1 MQRIWIMT
9 LQDIINLGYTSVVVK
24 VSGYQEVGL
33 FGHYQPFRTLR
44 SFDFEI
50 NSKFMT
56 LEHETFWINDEETLD
71 YAIEYDEAI
80 LYEPDMYARADD

>member
-1 MQRIWIMT
+1 MT

-24 VSGYQEVGL
+24 VSGYQEVGV
-33 FGHYQPFRTLR
+33 FGCYQPFRTIR
-44 SFDFEI
+44 SITFKI
-50 NSKFMT
+50 NPKIMT
-56 LEHETFWINDEETLD
+56 LEHKTFWVNNEETLD